1 MVRCEVI
8 EGFTL
13 GKFDEL
19 QDIKRKSKDKKGE
32 LFVGDT
38 FLCTIEMA
46 EYLTKNNSKERA
58 FVKIIE
64 VIPEKETKKQI
75 EKENV
80 MDDILKTT
88 LDDITKKRT
97 RRKKIED

>member
-38 FLCTIEMA
+38 FLCTTEMA
-46 EYLTKNNSKERA
+46 EYLTKNNSKER
-58 FVKIIE
+58 K
-64 VIPEKETKKQI
+64 
-75 EKENV
+75 
-80 MDDILKTT
+80 
-88 LDDITKKRT
+88 
-97 RRKKIED
+97 

>member
-19 QDIKRKSKDKKGE
+19 LDIKRVNLDIKGQ

-38 FLCTIEMA
+38 FLCTEEMA
-46 EYLTKNNSKERA
+46 EYLTKNNAKERA

-64 VIPEKETKKQI
+64 VIPDIMDNLI
-75 EKENV
+75 ENTVEEIIKP
-80 MDDILKTT
+80 
-88 LDDITKKRT
+88 KRG
-97 RRKKIED
+97 RKKKEE

>member
-38 FLCTIEMA
+38 FLCTTEMA
-46 EYLTKNNSKERA
+46 EYLTKNNFKERA

-64 VIPEKETKKQI
+64 VIPDIMDNLIENTVKEIIKP
-75 EKENV
+75 
-80 MDDILKTT
+80 
-88 LDDITKKRT
+88 KRG
-97 RRKKIED
+97 RKKKE